1 VANQETAIN
10 VIDELGKVIQ
20 HTLSSYCD
28 HLAASRYGDAQAHLN
43 LVQELTSQMHSIED
57 HPLIVGFTPTYG
69 RTDTNG

>member
-1 VANQETAIN
+1 MANQETAIN

-43 LVQELTSQMHSIED
+43 LVQE
-57 HPLIVGFTPTYG
+57 
-69 RTDTNG
+69 